1 MFTNKMKRILKY
13 FLFGFSFFLLL
24 FAFYFFVGK
33 AKPAEKIEW
42 GVVFSQKHS
51 QLLGLDWKENFL
63 AILDD
68 LKAKNLKIITHW
80 DLIQPKENEYSFD
93 DLDWQIKEAEKRNA
107 KVILVIG
114 MKTGRWPECHEPE
127 WARNQK
133 SKIKDQKLLEY
144 IEKIVERYKNSKAI
158 WAWQV
163 ENEPFFPF
171 GVCPKI
177 EKDLVKKEIELVKS
191 LDSRPIIFGDSGEFS
206 FWINA
211 AKFGDIVGT
220 TLHRKVYF
228 KEIKKYITYPLP
240 PVYYWRKAKLIDFF
254 FGKKVIITEL
264 QAEPWCKNLIYNCD
278 LEEQKITMDLE
289 QFKKNVDFAKNTGMD
304 KIYLWGSEWWYWLK
318 EKQND
323 PKIWD
328 AAKNLICGSNTSF

>member
-1 MFTNKMKRILKY
+1 MRKFSKY
-13 FLFGFSFFLLL
+13 LLTLFFLFIIFSFCF
-24 FAFYFFVGK
+24 FFVGK
-33 AKPAEKIEW
+33 PRPAEKIEW

-51 QLLGLDWKENFL
+51 QLLGLDWRENYL
-63 AILDD
+63 AILED

-80 DLIQPKENEYSFD
+80 DLIEPKENGFSFE

-114 MKTGRWPECHEPE
+114 IKTGRWPECHVPRWLDVRGLMLEDE
-127 WARNQK
+127 
-133 SKIKDQKLLEY
+133 LLEY
-144 IEKIVERYKNSKAI
+144 LKVLIERYKDSKAI

-171 GVCPKI
+171 GECPKI
-177 EKDLVKKEIELVKS
+177 KKDLVKKEIELVRS
-191 LDSRPIIFGDSGEFS
+191 LDSKPIIFTDSGEFS
-206 FWINA
+206 LWINA

-228 KEIKKYITYPLP
+228 KEIKRYITYPFL

-264 QAEPWCKNLIYNCD
+264 QAEPWCKNLIYNCP
-278 LEEQKITMDLE
+278 LEEQKITMDFE
-289 QFKKNVDFAKNTGMD
+289 QFKKNVDFARNTGINT
-304 KIYLWGSEWWYWLK
+304 IYFWGVEWWYWMK
-318 EKQND
+318 EKQNQSQIWQEAK
-323 PKIWD
+323 KILSAD
-328 AAKNLICGSNTSF
+328 F

>member
-1 MFTNKMKRILKY
+1 MKKFQKY
-13 FLFGFSFFLLL
+13 FLISLFLFILSFFC
-24 FAFYFFVGK
+24 FFFVGK

-80 DLIQPKENEYSFD
+80 DLIEPKDNEYFFE
-93 DLDWQIKEAEKRNA
+93 DLDWQIREAEKRNA
-107 KVILVIG
+107 KIILVIG
-114 MKTGRWPECHEPE
+114 IKTGRWPECHTPKWLDVRSSMLEE
-127 WARNQK
+127 E
-133 SKIKDQKLLEY
+133 LLEY
-144 IEKIVERYKNSKAI
+144 LEALVERYKNSKAI
-158 WAWQV
+158 WAWQI

-171 GVCPKI
+171 GECPKI
-177 EKDLVKKEIELVKS
+177 KKDLVRKEIELVKS
-191 LDSRPIIFGDSGEFS
+191 LDSRPIIFTDSGEFS
-206 FWINA
+206 FWIEA
-211 AKFGDIVGT
+211 AKFGDIIGT

-228 KEIKKYITYPLP
+228 KEIKKYITYPFP

-254 FGKKVIITEL
+254 FHKKVIITEL
-264 QAEPWCKNLIYNCD
+264 QAEPWCKNLIYNCP
-278 LEEQKITMDLE
+278 LGEQKITMDFE

-304 KIYLWGSEWWYWLK
+304 TIYLWGSEWWYWLK

-323 PKIWD
+323 PKIWEE
-328 AAKNLICGSNTSF
+328 AKNLICGSNTSF

>member
-1 MFTNKMKRILKY
+1 MKKIQKY
-13 FLFGFSFFLLL
+13 LLISLFLFILSFFC
-24 FAFYFFVGK
+24 FFFVGK

-51 QLLGLDWKENFL
+51 QLLGLDWKENYL

-80 DLIQPKENEYSFD
+80 DLIEPKENEFYFD

-114 MKTGRWPECHEPE
+114 VKTGRWPECHIPKWLDVRSLMLEE
-127 WARNQK
+127 E
-133 SKIKDQKLLEY
+133 LLEY
-144 IEKIVERYKNSKAI
+144 LRILVERYKNSKAI

-171 GVCPKI
+171 GECPKI
-177 EKDLVKKEIELVKS
+177 KKDLVKREIELVKS
-191 LDSRPIIFGDSGEFS
+191 LDSRPIIFTDSGEFS

-228 KEIKKYITYPLP
+228 KEIKKYITYPFP

-254 FGKKVIITEL
+254 FHKKVIITEL
-264 QAEPWCKNLIYNCD
+264 QAEPWCKNLIYNCEI
-278 LEEQKITMDLE
+278 EEQKITMDFE

-304 KIYLWGSEWWYWLK
+304 TIYLWGGEWWYWMK
-318 EKQND
+318 KQGE
-323 PKIWD
+323 PETWEE
-328 AAKNLICGSNTSF
+328 AKHYFNPW

>member
-1 MFTNKMKRILKY
+1 MKKFQKFLLISL
-13 FLFGFSFFLLL
+13 FLFIISFFC
-24 FAFYFFVGK
+24 FFFVGK

-51 QLLGLDWKENFL
+51 QLLGLDWKENYL

-80 DLIQPKENEYSFD
+80 DLIEPKENEYFFE

-107 KVILVIG
+107 KIILVIG
-114 MKTGRWPECHEPE
+114 IKTGRWPECHIPKWLDVRSSMLEE
-127 WARNQK
+127 E
-133 SKIKDQKLLEY
+133 LLEY
-144 IEKIVERYKNSKAI
+144 LKVLVERYKNSKAI

-171 GVCPKI
+171 GECPKI
-177 EKDLVKKEIELVKS
+177 KKDFVKREIELVKS

-206 FWINA
+206 FWIEA
-211 AKFGDIVGT
+211 ARLGDIVST

-228 KEIKKYITYPLP
+228 KEIKKYITYPFP
-240 PVYYWRKAKLIDFF
+240 PVYYWRKTKLIDFF
-254 FGKKVIITEL
+254 FHKKVIIGEL

-278 LEEQKITMDLE
+278 LEEQKITMDFE
-289 QFKKNVDFAKNTGMD
+289 KFKRNVDFAKNTGID
-304 KIYLWGSEWWYWLK
+304 TIYLWGGEWWYWMK
-318 EKQND
+318 KQGK
-323 PKIWD
+323 PEIWEE
-328 AAKNLICGSNTSF
+328 AKHYFNP

>member
-1 MFTNKMKRILKY
+1 MKKILKY

-24 FAFYFFVGK
+24 FSFCFFVGK
-33 AKPAEKIEW
+33 AKPAEKINW

-51 QLLGLDWKENFL
+51 QLLGLDWKENYL
-63 AILDD
+63 TILDD

-80 DLIQPKENEYSFD
+80 DLIEPKENEYSFD

-114 MKTGRWPECHEPE
+114 IKTGRWPECHIPAWGRKFLISNDKFLNE
-127 WARNQK
+127 
-133 SKIKDQKLLEY
+133 KLLDY
-144 IEKIVERYKNSKAI
+144 IKVLVERYKNSKAI

-191 LDSRPIIFGDSGEFS
+191 SDSRPIIFGDSGEFS

-254 FGKKVIITEL
+254 FHKKVIITEL
-264 QAEPWCKNLIYNCD
+264 QGEPWCKNLIYNCD
-278 LEEQKITMDLE
+278 LEEQKITMDFD
-289 QFKKNVDFAKNTGMD
+289 QFKKNIDFAKNTGMD
-304 KIYLWGSEWWYWLK
+304 TIYLWGSEWWYWLK

>member
-1 MFTNKMKRILKY
+1 MKKFQKFLLISL
-13 FLFGFSFFLLL
+13 FLFIISFFC
-24 FAFYFFVGK
+24 FFFVGK

-51 QLLGLDWKENFL
+51 QLLGLDWKENYL

-80 DLIQPKENEYSFD
+80 DLIEPKENEYFFE

-107 KVILVIG
+107 KIILVIG
-114 MKTGRWPECHEPE
+114 IKTGRWPECHIPKWLDVRSSMLEE
-127 WARNQK
+127 E
-133 SKIKDQKLLEY
+133 LLEY
-144 IEKIVERYKNSKAI
+144 LKVLVERYKNSKAI

-171 GVCPKI
+171 GECPKI
-177 EKDLVKKEIELVKS
+177 KKDFVKREIELVKS

-206 FWINA
+206 FWIEA
-211 AKFGDIVGT
+211 ARLGDIVST

-228 KEIKKYITYPLP
+228 KEIKKYITYPFP
-240 PVYYWRKAKLIDFF
+240 PVYYWRKTKLIDFF
-254 FGKKVIITEL
+254 FHKKVIIGEL

-278 LEEQKITMDLE
+278 LEEQKITMDFE
-289 QFKKNVDFAKNTGMD
+289 KFKRNVDFAKNTGMD
-304 KIYLWGSEWWYWLK
+304 TIYLWGGEWWYWMK
-318 EKQND
+318 KQGK
-323 PKIWD
+323 PEIWEE
-328 AAKNLICGSNTSF
+328 AKHYFNP